1 MCDQTRHTVA
11 RTVNPARHRGVEC
24 LAVGILALVRAEW
37 ATTTRR
43 EAAVPKHR
51 RPIPAAGV
59 DFRMPPGPVQLT
71 VRATSCLLGLVVLT
85 IAINTATGSGGAL
98 VDPTASSNTTPA
110 SGIERAEL
118 PSIVPPSPLPSATES
133 SSDPKQIEDTSNDAT
148 EDPADTANPTPVEP
162 SPTVRPGHGRPTEPP
177 GKDK

>member
-1 MCDQTRHTVA
+1 MF
-11 RTVNPARHRGVEC
+11 
-24 LAVGILALVRAEW
+24 VRAEW

-71 VRATSCLLGLVVLT
+71 VRATSCLLALVALT
-85 IAINTATGSGGAL
+85 IAINTATGDGGAL
-98 VDPTASSNTTPA
+98 IDPTVSSNSGPL
-110 SGIERAEL
+110 SGIERAVL
-118 PSIVPPSPLPSATES
+118 PSIVPPAPVPSVTA
-133 SSDPKQIEDTSNDAT
+133 SDPKKDEDTSDDVA
-148 EDPADTANPTPVEP
+148 EDPADTVSPTPVEP
-162 SPTVRPGHGRPTEPP
+162 SPTDRPGHGRPTEPP